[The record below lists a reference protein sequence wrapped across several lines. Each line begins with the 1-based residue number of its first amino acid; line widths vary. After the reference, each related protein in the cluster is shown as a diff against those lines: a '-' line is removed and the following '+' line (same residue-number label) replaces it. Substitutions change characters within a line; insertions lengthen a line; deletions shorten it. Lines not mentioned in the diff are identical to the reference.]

1 MMAGRTARRRPWLAL
16 LLAVQLFGVAVPLAD
31 ARADAVGG
39 PVHIEER
46 TDRSCAPVHLDGECV
61 LCQHL
66 AQRQD
71 LAASAPC
78 VIAETIVVTAA
89 SAPTLRHPSSIPA
102 FLERGR
108 SPPTI

>member
-39 PVHIEER
+39 PVHIEQR
-46 TDRSCAPVHLDGECV
+46 TDRSCDPVHLEGECV

-71 LAASAPC
+71 RAASPC
-78 VIAETIVVTAA
+78 VVAEWIVVTVDP
-89 SAPTLRHPSSIPA
+89 APTRRHSSSIPA